1 MKIKAFIL
9 SAGLGER
16 LRPIT
21 EELPKPL
28 LPVFGKS
35 ILERIIERLS
45 VLKLDGIGINLHYMK
60 DMIEKRLR
68 GKNLLHNITIF
79 YEKNILGT
87 GGGIKNAE
95 EFLKDNIFIVHNG
108 DIISDINLQSLIDEH
123 ISNGCIATLAIN
135 SEPEYRNIIID
146 KNGYLSDIRKPS
158 PEEEAFTFTGIAIYS
173 PRIFR
178 YIPDGNSSIINA
190 WLNAI
195 KDGERIKTLDVSKYF
210 WADTGT
216 PLTYA
221 KTLIEL
227 LKKNGETLY
236 ISPRARIDGEVDGYA
251 VIEGDS
257 VIKKGSCIKDCIILK
272 GEVHGRYEDAIIY
285 GERIIRLQDHSI
297 HGVKKDEP
305 VLIGT
310 GGSQRRYY
318 RIRRNNKTVVEM
330 RCTKDDPDF
339 SRYINYSFF
348 FRRHSIP
355 VAQIISIEEDNKSA
369 ILEDLGDMTLY
380 SYLKLRPSIEKII
393 EIYKKAVD
401 ILITMHH
408 HLIRYIDECPLLRER
423 IFDYEHLRW
432 ESRYFIERFIND
444 ILQIYPENQRELD
457 DEFHKLAMKVD
468 SFPKRVIHRD
478 FQSQNIML
486 RGKDVFIIDFQ
497 GARLGPPSY
506 DIASLLWDP
515 YTRLDDSIREKIL
528 NHYIEKMET
537 IDKEFRKD
545 EFLESLIYTKIQRHM
560 QALGAY
566 GFLSSVRGKKYFLK
580 FVPYSMKLLEEDLKD
595 REIEF
600 PSLYELILKGIERLN
615 KTDITEAVTSFI
627 NP

>member
-21 EELPKPL
+21 DDLPKPL

-45 VLKLDGIGINLHYMK
+45 AIKFDGIGMNLHYMK
-60 DMIEKRLR
+60 DMIEERLR
-68 GKNLLHNITIF
+68 EKNLLNNITIF
-79 YEKNILGT
+79 YEKDILGT

-95 EFLKDNIFIVHNG
+95 EFLNDSIFIVHNG
-108 DIISDINLQSLIDEH
+108 DIISDISIRSLIDEH
-123 ISNGCIATLAIN
+123 ISNRCIATLAVN
-135 SEPEYRNIIID
+135 REPEYRNIIIRN
-146 KNGYLSDIRKPS
+146 NGYLSDIRKPS
-158 PEEEAFTFTGIAIYS
+158 PEESAFTFTGIAIYS
-173 PRIFR
+173 PRILR

-195 KDGERIKTLDVSKYF
+195 KNGERIKTFDVSGYF
-210 WADTGT
+210 WADLGT

-227 LKKNGETLY
+227 LKRNGETVY
-236 ISPRARIDGEVDGYA
+236 ISPCARIDGEVDGYA

-257 VIKKGSCIKDCIILK
+257 VIKKASYVKDCIILK
-272 GEVHGRYEDAIIY
+272 GDILGRYEDAIVS
-285 GERIIRLQDHSI
+285 GEKIIRLENYSI

-305 VLIGT
+305 ILLGT
-310 GGSQRRYY
+310 GGSDRRYY
-318 RIRRNNKTVVEM
+318 RIRRDNKTLIEM
-330 RCTKDDPDF
+330 RCKKDDPDF
-339 SRYINYSFF
+339 SRYINYSLF

-355 VAQIISIEEDNKSA
+355 VAEIISIEEDNKIA
-369 ILEDLGDMTLY
+369 IFEDLGDILLY
-380 SYLKLRPSIEKII
+380 SYLKLRPAAEKII
-393 EIYKKAVD
+393 EIYRKTVD
-401 ILITMHH
+401 ILIIMHH
-408 HLIRYIDECPLLRER
+408 HLTKYTDECPMLKER
-423 IFDYEHLRW
+423 TFDYEHLRW
-432 ESRYFIERFIND
+432 ESRYFIERFIRD
-444 ILQIYPENQRELD
+444 ILGIHHDKRELD
-457 DEFHKLAMKVD
+457 DEFHKLAMKVN

-486 RGKDVFIIDFQ
+486 RDKKVFIIDFQ

-515 YTRLDDSIREKIL
+515 YTRLDDSIRKEIL
-528 NHYIEKMET
+528 KYYIESMET
-537 IDKEFRKD
+537 LDGEFKKD

-566 GFLSSVRGKKYFLK
+566 GFLSSVKGKKYFLK
-580 FVPYSMKLLEEDLKD
+580 FVPYTMKLLEEDIRD
-595 REIEF
+595 TDGQF
-600 PSLYELILKGIERLN
+600 PYLYELVLEGIERLN
-615 KTDITEAVTSFI
+615 RTDITDAVTSLI